1 MNVSAAAE
9 RVLLDPTKLVPILLA
24 VQPDTDASDD
34 VLLASLSEA
43 LDTAIASKFNV
54 NQWVSTVSRLCGRDI
69 DLLPPVGLPPA
80 KCPDIPDSSNQ
91 LSEQQDTIGAR
102 LFQACAS
109 QQLTSVEAT
118 LAFLSIATYAAGA
131 CRLTRKG
138 WKEYARKVWDLWHAD
153 AKAAQRS
160 YYE

>member
-1 MNVSAAAE
+1 MKVSAAAE
-9 RVLLDPTKLVPILLA
+9 RSLLDTSKLVSLLMA
-24 VQPDTDASDD
+24 IKPPEDASDD

-43 LDTAIASKFNV
+43 MDTAIASKFNV

-91 LSEQQDTIGAR
+91 LSEKQDEIGSR

-109 QQLTSVEAT
+109 QQMTSVEAT
-118 LAFLSIATYAAGA
+118 VAFLSIATYAAGA